1 MRISILDILLIIF
14 FLFRFLIIHKIDYF
28 LYANGRSTRKKK
40 KKFDQLDNHKGN
52 SLAGTMMSVELYQLH
67 SMHSIVSL
75 YSTRNNRSANVV
87 NQIFLGTE
95 YARQNWIEKT
105 NESAMHADGSHGHNP
120 ICVVTMSTGI

>member
-1 MRISILDILLIIF
+1 
-14 FLFRFLIIHKIDYF
+14 
-28 LYANGRSTRKKK
+28 
-40 KKFDQLDNHKGN
+40 
-52 SLAGTMMSVELYQLH
+52 MSVELYQLH

-120 ICVVTMSTGI
+120 ICVVTMSTGIWQFFILFFQTTVRTYVRSSEFKKVVITTAEIENNDLY

>member
-1 MRISILDILLIIF
+1 
-14 FLFRFLIIHKIDYF
+14 
-28 LYANGRSTRKKK
+28 
-40 KKFDQLDNHKGN
+40 
-52 SLAGTMMSVELYQLH
+52 MSVELYQLH

-120 ICVVTMSTGI
+120 ICVVTMSTGIWQLFFFFFRQQLELMCAHQNSRKSSSPQQR